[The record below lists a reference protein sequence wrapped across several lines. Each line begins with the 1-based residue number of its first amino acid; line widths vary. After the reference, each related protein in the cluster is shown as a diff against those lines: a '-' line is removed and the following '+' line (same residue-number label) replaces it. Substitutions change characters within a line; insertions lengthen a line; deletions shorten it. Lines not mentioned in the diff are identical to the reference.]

1 MKTLEPYVK
10 FVPYVLSI
18 IGTLFIGYAVAKIHP
33 WMYLF
38 PTMILIGGMAIYQPD
53 KLLLLV
59 AFFTPLSISLEDMA
73 DLGGIGF
80 HLPTEPLM
88 FGLLLLLIL
97 KGATKKKW
105 DSQILLHPIS
115 IAIYFNLVWIFITC
129 LTSSMISVSFKFI
142 LSRVW
147 FVAVCFFM
155 AAHLFKRKDF
165 FNKYVKAYLLGLTLV
180 IIITLIKHAA
190 RGFDEQVGHYIMGPY
205 FKDHTSYG
213 AIIAFFIPL
222 SMGFYYYA
230 KRFKHNRSF
239 WGLIFLIMTIGI
251 IFSFTR
257 AAWVSLVLTLFAF
270 IAIRLR
276 IKFTLILAV
285 TAVLTTL
292 FFSFQTEIIRT
303 LERND
308 QDSSSDIAEHIRS
321 ISNISTDASNLERLN
336 RWNCA
341 LRMFEEKPIWGWG
354 PGTYM
359 FKYAPYQKF
368 SEKTWISTNRGTLG
382 NAHSEYLG
390 PLAESGVLGMLSF
403 LVLAFVILY
412 TGIKIL
418 PRFHAGK
425 ERTILLCAILGLITY
440 LGHGVL
446 NNFLDTDKAS
456 VPFWGFA
463 AIILI
468 LDIRSRS
475 RENDRIEA

>member
-1 MKTLEPYVK
+1 MKTFSPYLK
-10 FVPYVLSI
+10 FVPILLSI
-18 IGTLFIGYAVAKIHP
+18 IGTIFIGYAVAKIHP
-33 WMYLF
+33 WLYMAPILLF
-38 PTMILIGGMAIYQPD
+38 GVVMAIYQPD
-53 KLLLLV
+53 KLMLLI
-59 AFFTPLSISLEDMA
+59 AFFTPLSISLESIGE
-73 DLGGIGF
+73 LGGIGF

-97 KGATKKKW
+97 KAASKRNW
-105 DSQILLHPIS
+105 DKDIFLHPIS
-115 IAIYFNLVWIFITC
+115 LAIYFSLFWIFVTS
-129 LTSSMISVSFKFI
+129 LTSTMMDVSFKFL
-142 LSRVW
+142 LSRLW
-147 FVAVCFFM
+147 FIAVCFFF
-155 AAHLFKRKDF
+155 AAHLFKQKEF
-165 FNKYVKAYLLGLTLV
+165 FNKYVKAFMLGLALV
-180 IIITLIKHAA
+180 IVITLIKHAQ

-213 AIIAFFIPL
+213 AIIAMFLPL
-222 SMGFYYYA
+222 SIAFYFYA
-230 KRFKHNRSF
+230 KKFKQNRSVWLF
-239 WGLIFLIMTIGI
+239 ILLVLGIGI
-251 IFSFTR
+251 VFSYTR
-257 AAWVSLVLTLFAF
+257 AAWVSLVLALGAY

-276 IKFTLILAV
+276 IKFIALLGVATVLIG
-285 TAVLTTL
+285 L

-308 QDSSSDIAEHIRS
+308 QDSSSDFAEHIRS

-341 LRMFEEKPIWGWG
+341 LRMWEEKPVFGWG

-359 FKYAPYQKF
+359 FKYAPFQKF

-390 PLAESGVLGMLSF
+390 PLSESGVLGMFSF
-403 LVLAFVILY
+403 LLIAFMILY
-412 TGIKIL
+412 TGIRIL
-418 PRFHAGK
+418 PRFPKGT

-463 AIILI
+463 AMIMI
-468 LDIRSRS
+468 LDIKSRPKES
-475 RENDRIEA
+475 DKIEG